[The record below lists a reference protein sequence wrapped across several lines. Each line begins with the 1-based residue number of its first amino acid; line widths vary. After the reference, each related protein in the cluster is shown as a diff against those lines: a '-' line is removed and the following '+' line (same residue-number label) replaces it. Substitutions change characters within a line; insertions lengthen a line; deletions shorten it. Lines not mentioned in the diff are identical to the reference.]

1 MSGRVFRWMVV
12 GFLLLLVAVPLY
24 WILDTSFKTGRQIL
38 MSEAIYI
45 PRPFTI
51 ENYLYLFEET
61 RFARWLRN
69 SAVVAVAST
78 FVSLAIGSAGAY
90 ALTRL
95 RFPGRRA
102 FGALVLITYL
112 VPPGLM
118 FIPLYR
124 TFIQIG
130 YTNSLGTLI
139 LAYPTFLVPFVTW
152 LLMGFLRAE
161 VELEIPDRLAPI
173 GEELDLLVH
182 LEALGL
188 EELEEAALVDG
199 ATRLQTLW
207 RIVLPLAAPGLLAAG
222 LFCFTLSWN
231 EFLYALIFIADDSLR
246 TLPVGLAE
254 FVVSDF
260 AFWGQLMA
268 AAALAS
274 LPVVLVYIY
283 LHKYMVSGLTAG
295 AVKG

>member
-1 MSGRVFRWMVV
+1 MSGRVLRWLVV
-12 GFLLLLVAVPLY
+12 GLLLLLVAVPLY
-24 WILDTSFKTGRQIL
+24 WILVTSFKTGRQIL

-45 PRPFTI
+45 AAPFTL
-51 ENYLYLFEET
+51 ENYTYLFEES
-61 RFARWLRN
+61 RFALWLRN
-69 SAVVAVAST
+69 SAVTAVAST
-78 FVSLAIGSAGAY
+78 VFSLVIGSAGAY

-95 RFPGRRA
+95 RFPGRRS

-118 FIPLYR
+118 FIPLYQ
-124 TFIQIG
+124 TFIRLG
-130 YTNSLGTLI
+130 YTDSLGTLI

-152 LLMGFLRAE
+152 LLMGFFRS
-161 VELEIPDRLAPI
+161 IPR
-173 GEELDLLVH
+173 
-182 LEALGL
+182 
-188 EELEEAALVDG
+188 ELEEAALVDG
-199 ATRLQTLW
+199 ATRVQALV
-207 RIVLPLAAPGLLAAG
+207 RVVLPLAAPGLLAAG

-231 EFLYALIFIADDSLR
+231 EFLYALIFIADDSLK
-246 TLPVGLAE
+246 TLPVGLSE

-274 LPVVLVYIY
+274 LPVIVVYIY
-283 LHKYMVSGLTAG
+283 LHKYMVQGLTAG

>member
-1 MSGRVFRWMVV
+1 MSNSMRGATLARWAVLVVILMVV
-12 GFLLLLVAVPLY
+12 FVPMY
-24 WILDTSFKTGRQIL
+24 WIVVTSLKTGRQIL
-38 MSEAIYI
+38 LSQSPYL
-45 PRPFTI
+45 PRPFTL
-51 ENYLYLFEET
+51 ENYVYLFEES
-61 RFARWLRN
+61 RFALWIRN
-69 SAVVAVAST
+69 SAVTATAST
-78 FVSLAIGSAGAY
+78 LLSLAIGAAGAY

-95 RFPGRRA
+95 RFPGRRT
-102 FGALVLITYL
+102 FGAVVLITYL

-130 YTNSLGTLI
+130 YTDSLGTLI

-152 LLMGFLRAE
+152 LLMGFFRS
-161 VELEIPDRLAPI
+161 IPR
-173 GEELDLLVH
+173 
-182 LEALGL
+182 
-188 EELEEAALVDG
+188 ELEEAALVDG
-199 ATRLQTLW
+199 ATRIQALL
-207 RIVLPLAAPGLLAAG
+207 RVVLPLAAPGLLAAG

-231 EFLYALIFIADDSLR
+231 EFLYALIFIGDDSLK
-246 TLPVGLAE
+246 TLPVGLSE

-274 LPVVLVYIY
+274 LPVIVVYVY
-283 LHKYMVSGLTAG
+283 LHKYMVQGLTAG

>member
-1 MSGRVFRWMVV
+1 MSGRVLRWLVV
-12 GFLLLLVAVPLY
+12 GLLLLLVAVPLY
-24 WILDTSFKTGRQIL
+24 WILVTSFKTGRQIL

-45 PRPFTI
+45 AAPFTL
-51 ENYLYLFEET
+51 ENYTYLFEES
-61 RFARWLRN
+61 RFALWLRN
-69 SAVVAVAST
+69 SAVTAVAST
-78 FVSLAIGSAGAY
+78 LFSLVIGSAGAY

-95 RFPGRRA
+95 RFPGRRS

-152 LLMGFLRAE
+152 LLMGFFRS
-161 VELEIPDRLAPI
+161 IPR
-173 GEELDLLVH
+173 
-182 LEALGL
+182 
-188 EELEEAALVDG
+188 ELEEAALVDG

-231 EFLYALIFIADDSLR
+231 EFLYALIFIADDNLR
-246 TLPVGLAE
+246 TLVASRGARLHLSPQVHGRRPE
-254 FVVSDF
+254 RRR
-260 AFWGQLMA
+260 GQRLEQGEGGERA
-268 AAALAS
+268 GFHDRS
-274 LPVVLVYIY
+274 RLVEIRGHSMDAYPSHVQICE
-283 LHKYMVSGLTAG
+283 
-295 AVKG
+295 

>member
-1 MSGRVFRWMVV
+1 VSGRVLRVLVV
-12 GFLLLLVAVPLY
+12 ACLLLLVSVPLY
-24 WILDTSFKTGRQIL
+24 WIAVTSFKTTRQIL
-38 MSEAIYI
+38 MSQAIYI
-45 PRPFTI
+45 PYPFTMS
-51 ENYLYLFEET
+51 NYAYLFEES
-61 RFARWLRN
+61 RFALWLRN
-69 SAVVAVAST
+69 SAVAATAST
-78 FVSLAIGSAGAY
+78 LLSLAVGAAGAY

-95 RFPGRRA
+95 RFPGRRS

-124 TFIQIG
+124 TFIQVG

-152 LLMGFLRAE
+152 LLMGFFRS
-161 VELEIPDRLAPI
+161 IPR
-173 GEELDLLVH
+173 
-182 LEALGL
+182 
-188 EELEEAALVDG
+188 ELEEAALVDG

-231 EFLYALIFIADDSLR
+231 EFLYALIFIADDSLK
-246 TLPVGLAE
+246 TLPVGLSE

-268 AAALAS
+268 AATLAS

-283 LHKYMVSGLTAG
+283 LQKYMVSGLTAG